1 MFDST
6 NYNTFDSNKLSIW
19 ISSDNLFYVNRYK
32 IYYDAKELRI
42 QPFNYKITEFVDK
55 YNQKQLKL
63 TCHESTF
70 NKFIR
75 KVERAINSI
84 LEQRGLNKIKLIYK
98 NDMYI
103 HILHELPLGKTIE
116 FSIPAINVNK
126 QNNVSCRLIMIWFP
140 VFKRF
145 WFSDFHFDLQKKNEI
160 AFMKIV
166 SQ

>member
-6 NYNTFDSNKLSIW
+6 NYNTFDSNKLSIA

-32 IYYDAKELRI
+32 IYYDAKELRV
-42 QPFNYKITEFVDK
+42 QPSNYKITEFTDK

-63 TCHESTF
+63 TCYESNF

-84 LEQRGLNKIKLIYK
+84 LEQRGLNRIKLIYK

-103 HILHELPLGKTIE
+103 HILHDMPLGKTIE

-126 QNNVSCRLIMIWFP
+126 QNNVSCRLIMI
-140 VFKRF
+140 
-145 WFSDFHFDLQKKNEI
+145 
-160 AFMKIV
+160 
-166 SQ
+166 

>member
-6 NYNTFDSNKLSIW
+6 NYNTFDSNKLSIA

-84 LEQRGLNKIKLIYK
+84 LEQRGLNRIKLIYK

-103 HILHELPLGKTIE
+103 HILHDMPLGKTIE

-126 QNNVSCRLIMIWFP
+126 QNNVSCRLIMI
-140 VFKRF
+140 
-145 WFSDFHFDLQKKNEI
+145 
-160 AFMKIV
+160 
-166 SQ
+166 

>member
-6 NYNTFDSNKLSIW
+6 NYNTFDSNKLSIA

-32 IYYDAKELRI
+32 IYYDAKELRV
-42 QPFNYKITEFVDK
+42 QPSNYKITEFVDK

-103 HILHELPLGKTIE
+103 HILHELPSYKTIE

-126 QNNVSCRLIMIWFP
+126 QNNVSCRLIM
-140 VFKRF
+140 
-145 WFSDFHFDLQKKNEI
+145 L
-160 AFMKIV
+160 
-166 SQ
+166 

>member
-1 MFDST
+1 MFDKT
-6 NYNTFDSNKLSIW
+6 NYNTFDSNKLSIA

-126 QNNVSCRLIMIWFP
+126 QNNVSCRLIMI
-140 VFKRF
+140 
-145 WFSDFHFDLQKKNEI
+145 
-160 AFMKIV
+160 
-166 SQ
+166 

>member
-6 NYNTFDSNKLSIW
+6 NYNTFDSNKLSIA

-42 QPFNYKITEFVDK
+42 QPFNYIITEFVDK
-55 YNQKQLKL
+55 YNKKQLKL

-75 KVERAINSI
+75 KVERAINNI

-126 QNNVSCRLIMIWFP
+126 QNNVSCRLIMI
-140 VFKRF
+140 
-145 WFSDFHFDLQKKNEI
+145 
-160 AFMKIV
+160 
-166 SQ
+166 

>member
-6 NYNTFDSNKLSIW
+6 NYNTFDSNKLSIA

-42 QPFNYKITEFVDK
+42 QPSDHYKITEFVDK

-126 QNNVSCRLIMIWFP
+126 QNNVSCRLI
-140 VFKRF
+140 
-145 WFSDFHFDLQKKNEI
+145 LN
-160 AFMKIV
+160 
-166 SQ
+166 

>member
-6 NYNTFDSNKLSIW
+6 NYNTFDSNKLSIS

-32 IYYDAKELRI
+32 IYYDAKELRVK
-42 QPFNYKITEFVDK
+42 PFNYKITEFVDK

-126 QNNVSCRLIMIWFP
+126 QNNVSCRLIM
-140 VFKRF
+140 
-145 WFSDFHFDLQKKNEI
+145 L
-160 AFMKIV
+160 
-166 SQ
+166 

>member
-1 MFDST
+1 MILLCFSHYFIFCQSKVKMFDST
-6 NYNTFDSNKLSIW
+6 NYNTFDSNKLSIA

-63 TCHESTF
+63 KCHESTF

-126 QNNVSCRLIMIWFP
+126 QNNVSCRLI
-140 VFKRF
+140 
-145 WFSDFHFDLQKKNEI
+145 LN
-160 AFMKIV
+160 
-166 SQ
+166 

>member
-6 NYNTFDSNKLSIW
+6 NYNTFDSNKLSIA

-32 IYYDAKELRI
+32 IYYDAKELCV
-42 QPFNYKITEFVDK
+42 QPSNYKITEFVDK

-75 KVERAINSI
+75 KVERAINNI

-126 QNNVSCRLIMIWFP
+126 QNNVSCRLIM
-140 VFKRF
+140 
-145 WFSDFHFDLQKKNEI
+145 L
-160 AFMKIV
+160 
-166 SQ
+166 

>member
-6 NYNTFDSNKLSIW
+6 NYNTFDSNKLSIA

-42 QPFNYKITEFVDK
+42 QPSNYKITEFTDK

-75 KVERAINSI
+75 KVERAINNI
-84 LEQRGLNKIKLIYK
+84 LEQRFNNRIKLIYK

-126 QNNVSCRLIMIWFP
+126 QNNVSCRLIM
-140 VFKRF
+140 
-145 WFSDFHFDLQKKNEI
+145 L
-160 AFMKIV
+160 
-166 SQ
+166 

>member
-6 NYNTFDSNKLSIW
+6 NYNTFDSNKLSIA

-32 IYYDAKELRI
+32 IYYDAKELRV
-42 QPFNYKITEFVDK
+42 QPSNYKITEFVDK

-75 KVERAINSI
+75 KVERAINNI
-84 LEQRGLNKIKLIYK
+84 LEQRFHKSIKLIYK

-103 HILHELPLGKTIE
+103 HVIHELPLGKTIE

-126 QNNVSCRLIMIWFP
+126 ENNVSCRMI
-140 VFKRF
+140 
-145 WFSDFHFDLQKKNEI
+145 LL
-160 AFMKIV
+160 
-166 SQ
+166 

>member
-1 MFDST
+1 MFDKT
-6 NYNTFDSNKLSIW
+6 NYNTFDSNKLSIA
-19 ISSDNLFYVNRYK
+19 ITSDNLFYVNRYK

-42 QPFNYKITEFVDK
+42 QPSDHYKITEFVDK

-75 KVERAINSI
+75 KVERAINNI
-84 LEQRGLNKIKLIYK
+84 LEQRFHKSIKLIYK

-103 HILHELPLGKTIE
+103 HVIHELPLGKTIE

-126 QNNVSCRLIMIWFP
+126 QNNVSCRLI
-140 VFKRF
+140 
-145 WFSDFHFDLQKKNEI
+145 LL
-160 AFMKIV
+160 
-166 SQ
+166 

>member
-6 NYNTFDSNKLSIW
+6 NYNTFDSNKLSIA

-32 IYYDAKELRI
+32 IYYDAKELRV
-42 QPFNYKITEFVDK
+42 QPSNYKITEFTDK

-84 LEQRGLNKIKLIYK
+84 LEQRGLNRIKLIYK

-103 HILHELPLGKTIE
+103 HILHDMPLGKTIE

-126 QNNVSCRLIMIWFP
+126 QNNVSCRLIMI
-140 VFKRF
+140 
-145 WFSDFHFDLQKKNEI
+145 
-160 AFMKIV
+160 
-166 SQ
+166 

>member
-6 NYNTFDSNKLSIW
+6 NYNTFDSNKLSIA

-42 QPFNYKITEFVDK
+42 QPSDHYKITEFVDK

-75 KVERAINSI
+75 KVERAINNI

-126 QNNVSCRLIMIWFP
+126 QNNVSCRLI
-140 VFKRF
+140 
-145 WFSDFHFDLQKKNEI
+145 LN
-160 AFMKIV
+160 
-166 SQ
+166 

>member
-6 NYNTFDSNKLSIW
+6 NYNTFDSNKLSIA

-103 HILHELPLGKTIE
+103 HILHELPL
-116 FSIPAINVNK
+116 
-126 QNNVSCRLIMIWFP
+126 
-140 VFKRF
+140 
-145 WFSDFHFDLQKKNEI
+145 
-160 AFMKIV
+160 
-166 SQ
+166 

>member
-1 MFDST
+1 MFDKT
-6 NYNTFDSNKLSIW
+6 NYNTFDSNKLSIA

-42 QPFNYKITEFVDK
+42 QPSDHYKITEFTDK

-126 QNNVSCRLIMIWFP
+126 QNNVSCRLIMI
-140 VFKRF
+140 
-145 WFSDFHFDLQKKNEI
+145 
-160 AFMKIV
+160 
-166 SQ
+166 

>member
-1 MFDST
+1 MFDKT
-6 NYNTFDSNKLSIW
+6 NYNTFDSNKLSIA

-32 IYYDAKELRI
+32 IYYDAKELRVK
-42 QPFNYKITEFVDK
+42 PFNYKITEFVDK

-126 QNNVSCRLIMIWFP
+126 QNNVSCRLIM
-140 VFKRF
+140 
-145 WFSDFHFDLQKKNEI
+145 L
-160 AFMKIV
+160 
-166 SQ
+166 

>member
-6 NYNTFDSNKLSIW
+6 NYNTFDSNKLSIA

-42 QPFNYKITEFVDK
+42 QPFNYKITEFTDK

-75 KVERAINSI
+75 KVERAINNI
-84 LEQRGLNKIKLIYK
+84 LEQRGLNRIKLIYK

-126 QNNVSCRLIMIWFP
+126 QNNVSCRLIM
-140 VFKRF
+140 
-145 WFSDFHFDLQKKNEI
+145 L
-160 AFMKIV
+160 
-166 SQ
+166 

>member
-6 NYNTFDSNKLSIW
+6 NYNTFDSNELSIA

-126 QNNVSCRLIMIWFP
+126 QNNVSCRLIMI
-140 VFKRF
+140 
-145 WFSDFHFDLQKKNEI
+145 
-160 AFMKIV
+160 
-166 SQ
+166 

>member
-6 NYNTFDSNKLSIW
+6 NYNTFDSNKLSIA
-19 ISSDNLFYVNRYK
+19 ISSDNLFYFIRYK
-32 IYYDAKELRI
+32 IYSDAKELRI

-84 LEQRGLNKIKLIYK
+84 LEQRGLNRIKLIYK

-126 QNNVSCRLIMIWFP
+126 QNNVSCRLIMI
-140 VFKRF
+140 
-145 WFSDFHFDLQKKNEI
+145 
-160 AFMKIV
+160 
-166 SQ
+166 

>member
-6 NYNTFDSNKLSIW
+6 NYNTFDSNKLSIA

-75 KVERAINSI
+75 KVERSINNI
-84 LEQRGLNKIKLIYK
+84 LEQRGLNRIKLIYK

-126 QNNVSCRLIMIWFP
+126 QNNVSCRIIMI
-140 VFKRF
+140 
-145 WFSDFHFDLQKKNEI
+145 
-160 AFMKIV
+160 
-166 SQ
+166 

>member
-6 NYNTFDSNKLSIW
+6 NYNTFDSNKLSIA

-42 QPFNYKITEFVDK
+42 QPFNYRITEFVDK

-75 KVERAINSI
+75 KVERAINNI

-103 HILHELPLGKTIE
+103 HILHDMPLGKTIE

-126 QNNVSCRLIMIWFP
+126 QNNVSCRLIM
-140 VFKRF
+140 
-145 WFSDFHFDLQKKNEI
+145 L
-160 AFMKIV
+160 
-166 SQ
+166 

>member
-1 MFDST
+1 MFDAT
-6 NYNTFDSNKLSIW
+6 NYNTFDSNKLSIA

-103 HILHELPLGKTIE
+103 HILHELPLGRTIE

-126 QNNVSCRLIMIWFP
+126 QNNVSCRLIMI
-140 VFKRF
+140 
-145 WFSDFHFDLQKKNEI
+145 
-160 AFMKIV
+160 
-166 SQ
+166 

>member
-1 MFDST
+1 MFDLT
-6 NYNTFDSNKLSIW
+6 NYNTFDSNKLSIA

-126 QNNVSCRLIMIWFP
+126 QNNVSCRLIMI
-140 VFKRF
+140 
-145 WFSDFHFDLQKKNEI
+145 
-160 AFMKIV
+160 
-166 SQ
+166 

>member
-6 NYNTFDSNKLSIW
+6 NYNTFDSNKLSIA

-84 LEQRGLNKIKLIYK
+84 LEQRGLNRIKLIYK

-126 QNNVSCRLIMIWFP
+126 QNNVSCRLIMI
-140 VFKRF
+140 
-145 WFSDFHFDLQKKNEI
+145 
-160 AFMKIV
+160 
-166 SQ
+166 

>member
-6 NYNTFDSNKLSIW
+6 NYNTFDSNKLSIA

-32 IYYDAKELRI
+32 IYYDAKQLRI

-84 LEQRGLNKIKLIYK
+84 LEQRGLNRIKLIYK

-103 HILHELPLGKTIE
+103 HILHDMPLGKTIE

-126 QNNVSCRLIMIWFP
+126 QNNVSCRLI
-140 VFKRF
+140 
-145 WFSDFHFDLQKKNEI
+145 LN
-160 AFMKIV
+160 
-166 SQ
+166 

>member
-6 NYNTFDSNKLSIW
+6 NYNTFDSNKLSIA

-84 LEQRGLNKIKLIYK
+84 LDQRGLNKIKLIYK

-126 QNNVSCRLIMIWFP
+126 QNNVSCRIIMI
-140 VFKRF
+140 
-145 WFSDFHFDLQKKNEI
+145 
-160 AFMKIV
+160 
-166 SQ
+166 

>member
-6 NYNTFDSNKLSIW
+6 NYNTFDSNKLSIA

-84 LEQRGLNKIKLIYK
+84 LEQRGLNRIKLIYK

-126 QNNVSCRLIMIWFP
+126 QNNVSCRLIM
-140 VFKRF
+140 
-145 WFSDFHFDLQKKNEI
+145 L
-160 AFMKIV
+160 
-166 SQ
+166 

>member
-6 NYNTFDSNKLSIW
+6 NYNTFDSNKLSIA

-32 IYYDAKELRI
+32 IYYDAKELRV
-42 QPFNYKITEFVDK
+42 QPSNYKITEFVDK

-84 LEQRGLNKIKLIYK
+84 LEQRGLNRIKLICYFLLFL
-98 NDMYI
+98 YI
-103 HILHELPLGKTIE
+103 LIITI
-116 FSIPAINVNK
+116 I
-126 QNNVSCRLIMIWFP
+126 
-140 VFKRF
+140 
-145 WFSDFHFDLQKKNEI
+145 
-160 AFMKIV
+160 
-166 SQ
+166 

>member
-6 NYNTFDSNKLSIW
+6 NYNTFDSNKLSIA

-75 KVERAINSI
+75 KVERAINNI
-84 LEQRGLNKIKLIYK
+84 LEQRGLNRIKLIYK

-126 QNNVSCRLIMIWFP
+126 QNNVSCRLIM
-140 VFKRF
+140 
-145 WFSDFHFDLQKKNEI
+145 L
-160 AFMKIV
+160 
-166 SQ
+166 

>member
-6 NYNTFDSNKLSIW
+6 NYNTFDSNKLSIA

-32 IYYDAKELRI
+32 IYYDAKELRV
-42 QPFNYKITEFVDK
+42 QPSNYKITEFTDK

-126 QNNVSCRLIMIWFP
+126 QNNVSCRLIMI
-140 VFKRF
+140 
-145 WFSDFHFDLQKKNEI
+145 
-160 AFMKIV
+160 
-166 SQ
+166 

>member
-6 NYNTFDSNKLSIW
+6 NYNTFDSNKLSIS

-42 QPFNYKITEFVDK
+42 QPFNYKITEFTDK

-75 KVERAINSI
+75 KVERAINNI
-84 LEQRGLNKIKLIYK
+84 LEQRGLNRIKLIYK

-126 QNNVSCRLIMIWFP
+126 QNNVSCRLIM
-140 VFKRF
+140 
-145 WFSDFHFDLQKKNEI
+145 L
-160 AFMKIV
+160 
-166 SQ
+166 

>member
-6 NYNTFDSNKLSIW
+6 NYNTFDSNKLSIA

-32 IYYDAKELRI
+32 IYYDAKELRVK
-42 QPFNYKITEFVDK
+42 PFNYKITEFVDK

-84 LEQRGLNKIKLIYK
+84 LEQRGLNRIKLIYK

-103 HILHELPLGKTIE
+103 HILHDMPLGKTIE

-126 QNNVSCRLIMIWFP
+126 QNNVSCRLIM
-140 VFKRF
+140 
-145 WFSDFHFDLQKKNEI
+145 L
-160 AFMKIV
+160 
-166 SQ
+166 

>member
-6 NYNTFDSNKLSIW
+6 NYNTFDSNKLSIA

-32 IYYDAKELRI
+32 IYYDAKELRV
-42 QPFNYKITEFVDK
+42 QPSNYKITEFTDK

-75 KVERAINSI
+75 KVERSINSI

-126 QNNVSCRLIMIWFP
+126 QNNVSCRLIMI
-140 VFKRF
+140 
-145 WFSDFHFDLQKKNEI
+145 
-160 AFMKIV
+160 
-166 SQ
+166 

>member
-1 MFDST
+1 MFDKT
-6 NYNTFDSNKLSIW
+6 NYNTFDSSKLSIA

-42 QPFNYKITEFVDK
+42 QPSDHYKITEFVDK

-75 KVERAINSI
+75 KVERAINNI
-84 LEQRGLNKIKLIYK
+84 LEQRGLNRIKLIYK

-126 QNNVSCRLIMIWFP
+126 QNNVSCRLIMI
-140 VFKRF
+140 
-145 WFSDFHFDLQKKNEI
+145 
-160 AFMKIV
+160 
-166 SQ
+166 

>member
-6 NYNTFDSNKLSIW
+6 NYNTFDSNKLSIS

-126 QNNVSCRLIMIWFP
+126 QNNVSCRLIMI
-140 VFKRF
+140 
-145 WFSDFHFDLQKKNEI
+145 
-160 AFMKIV
+160 
-166 SQ
+166 